1 MRQQAAVSEGN
12 GKASGK
18 LIASGKLLDGTRLE
32 PIEAS

>member
-1 MRQQAAVSEGN
+1 MRQPRQQAAVSEGN

-18 LIASGKLLDGTRLE
+18 LIASGKLLDG